1 MFKITLSGKTYTA
14 PGVTMRSCIDAY
26 RLCEAYEKNE
36 GITPDDID
44 RYLGFIADLF
54 GNQFSIDQLKD
65 GYVGSP
71 FVLIPQLLRAT
82 IGYVH
87 ERIEVFPTPATAIQT
102 DPMMV
107 ISN

>member
-14 PGVTMRSCIDAY
+14 PGVKMRACIDAY
-26 RLCEAYEKNE
+26 QQCEEYEKKE

-44 RYLGFIADLF
+44 RYLAFIADLF
-54 GNQFSIDQLKD
+54 GNQFSIDDLKD

-87 ERIEVFPTPATAIQT
+87 ERIEVFPTPATAMRT
-102 DPMMV
+102 DTMMT
-107 ISN
+107 IPD

>member
-1 MFKITLSGKTYTA
+1 MFRITLSDRTYTA

-26 RLCEAYEKNE
+26 RLCEEYEKTE
-36 GITPDDID
+36 VITPDEID

-54 GNQFSIDQLKD
+54 GNQFSIDELKD

-87 ERIEVFPTPATAIQT
+87 ERIQVFPTPATAIRT
-102 DPMMV
+102 DPTTT
-107 ISN
+107 ISD